1 VKSSRKESCNESSA
15 RAKLSPRARYPM
27 SGSRFT
33 AHGPRRRFEQICVG
47 RAVWV
52 DSQATSKGATK
63 ETRERAERAN
73 AFRGSAR
80 ATVVAEEDTHTARP
94 AH

>member
-1 VKSSRKESCNESSA
+1 
-15 RAKLSPRARYPM
+15 
-27 SGSRFT
+27 
-33 AHGPRRRFEQICVG
+33 
-47 RAVWV
+47 VWV

-73 AFRGSAR
+73 VVRGSAR

-94 AH
+94 AQRSKAAEP